1 MTERL
6 YYTDP
11 NLTEFDANFVETRLV
26 AGRLA
31 LVLDR
36 TAFYP
41 TSGGQLFDRGL
52 LEASGVATARGDPH
66 IHVLNVEEQD
76 GIVLHFV
83 NLEELGGI
91 CIPDNCKFHGVI
103 DRPRRRDHMQQ
114 HTGQHLLSAVFIELC
129 NAPTVSFHMGDE
141 SCTIDLDVKS
151 LTADQIRPVERRSN
165 KVITD
170 DVPVIIKF
178 ATLDEARALGVRKIP
193 PELKDTLRLIE
204 IKGHDLTA
212 CGGTHVGRTGEI
224 GAILLRKVEKVKQG
238 MRVEFVCGVRAVAT
252 ARQDFE
258 TLTAA
263 AALFSSHI
271 HDVPGQVRKI
281 LDDAKTAAKREQKTL
296 AELAEFMAARILADT
311 PSGVTQVIVA
321 QVSEPGTSQANDTG
335 HANPLR
341 LVKQCFNDR
350 DLAFVK
356 LLVQKLAAQ
365 PNVVALLATTIP
377 QPSLV
382 FAQSAGEKFDMGA
395 LMKEAM
401 AALGGRGGGA
411 RDMAQGGAPEGAD
424 IAPALDS
431 IADKIRSSLDE
442 PPAPGR

>member
-1 MTERL
+1 MTDRL

-26 AGRLA
+26 AGQLA

-41 TSGGQLFDRGL
+41 TSGGQLFDRGVL
-52 LEASGVATARGDPH
+52 IGNGVATVHGDPN
-66 IHVLNVEEQD
+66 IQVFDVEEQD

-83 NLEELGGI
+83 NLEELAGVY
-91 CIPDNCKFHGVI
+91 IPDNCRFRGLI

-114 HTGQHLLSAVFIELC
+114 HTGQHLLSASFIELC
-129 NAPTVSFHMGDE
+129 KAPTVSFHMGDE
-141 SCTIDLDVKS
+141 SCTIDLAVKS
-151 LTADQIRPVERRSN
+151 LTADQIRQVERRSN
-165 KVITD
+165 EVITD
-170 DVPVIIKF
+170 DVPVTIKF

-193 PELKDTLRLIE
+193 PDLKDTLRLIE

-224 GAILLRKVEKVKQG
+224 GAILLRKVEKVKEG
-238 MRVEFVCGVRAVAT
+238 MRVEFVCALRAVAT
-252 ARQDFE
+252 ARLDFE
-258 TLTAA
+258 ILTAA

-271 HDVPGQVRKI
+271 HDVPEQVRKT
-281 LDDAKTAAKREQKTL
+281 LDDTKTAAKREQKTL
-296 AELAEFMAARILADT
+296 AELAESMAARILADT
-311 PSGVTQVIVA
+311 SSGVTQVSVA
-321 QVSEPGTSQANDTG
+321 QVSGLGTSQANDTS
-335 HANPLR
+335 HPNPLR
-341 LVKQCFNDR
+341 LVKQCFSDR

-356 LLVQKLAAQ
+356 LLAQKMAAQ
-365 PNVVALLATTIP
+365 PNIVVLLATIVP

-382 FAQSAGEKFDMGA
+382 FAQSAGGKFDMGA
-395 LMKEAM
+395 LMKEAI

-424 IAPALDS
+424 IAAALNS
-431 IADKIRSSLDE
+431 IAARVAS
-442 PPAPGR
+442 GT

>member
-1 MTERL
+1 MTHRL

-11 NLTEFDANFVETRLV
+11 NLTEFEANFVETRLV
-26 AGRLA
+26 AGQSA

-41 TSGGQLFDRGL
+41 TSGGQLFDRGVL
-52 LEASGVATARGDPH
+52 VGNGLATVHRDPN
-66 IHVLNVEEQD
+66 IDVFDVQEQD
-76 GIVLHFV
+76 GIILHFV
-83 NLEELGGI
+83 NLEELGGVH
-91 CIPDNCKFHGVI
+91 IPDNCRFRGLI

-129 NAPTVSFHMGDE
+129 KAPTVSFHMGDE

-151 LTADQIRPVERRSN
+151 LTAGQIRQVERRSN
-165 KVITD
+165 EVITD
-170 DVPVIIKF
+170 DDPVTIKF

-193 PELKDTLRLIE
+193 SDLKDTLRLIE

-212 CGGTHVGRTGEI
+212 CGGTHVSRTGEI

-238 MRVEFVCGVRAVAT
+238 MRVEFVCGRRAVAT
-252 ARQDFE
+252 ARRDFD

-271 HDVPGQVRKI
+271 HDVPEQVRKA
-281 LDDAKTAAKREQKTL
+281 LDDTKAVAKREQKTL
-296 AELAEFMAARILADT
+296 AELAEAMAARILADT
-311 PSGVTQVIVA
+311 ASGMTQVGA
-321 QVSEPGTSQANDTG
+321 ARVSGLGTSQANDTS
-335 HANPLR
+335 HAKPLH
-341 LVKQCFNDR
+341 LVKQCFSDR

-356 LLVQKLAAQ
+356 LLAQKLVAQ
-365 PNVVALLATTIP
+365 PNVVALLATISP

-382 FAQSAGEKFDMGA
+382 FAQSAGGNLDMGA

-411 RDMAQGGAPEGAD
+411 RDMAQGGAPAGAD
-424 IAPALDS
+424 IAAALNS
-431 IADKIRSSLDE
+431 IAARVAS
-442 PPAPGR
+442 GT